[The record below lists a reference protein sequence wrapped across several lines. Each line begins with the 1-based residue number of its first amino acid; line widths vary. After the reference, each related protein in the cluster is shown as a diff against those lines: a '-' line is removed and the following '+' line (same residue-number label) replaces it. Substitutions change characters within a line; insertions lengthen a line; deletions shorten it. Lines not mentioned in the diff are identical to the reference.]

1 MPNIIAAVKRLPK
14 LRHSSA
20 EMRKNTLW
28 TSPCRQNIV
37 AQPHFVSTASW
48 SRTGFITARCSSG
61 MNAADSA
68 AVALSIDE
76 MEKNDTA

>member
-1 MPNIIAAVKRLPK
+1 
-14 LRHSSA
+14 
-20 EMRKNTLW
+20 MRKNTLW

-68 AVALSIDE
+68 AVALTIDE